1 MPRKKHKPMAAIE
14 TAFDD
19 ERTDLESYLLT
30 LEEMSYPD
38 WRERLER
45 AKRELDAGNCITLEE
60 FLKRRRSKGRH

>member
-1 MPRKKHKPMAAIE
+1 MPRKKHKTMAAIE
-14 TAFDD
+14 TGFDD
-19 ERTDLESYLLT
+19 ESADLESYLLT

-45 AKRELDAGNCITLEE
+45 AKRELDAGNYITLEE